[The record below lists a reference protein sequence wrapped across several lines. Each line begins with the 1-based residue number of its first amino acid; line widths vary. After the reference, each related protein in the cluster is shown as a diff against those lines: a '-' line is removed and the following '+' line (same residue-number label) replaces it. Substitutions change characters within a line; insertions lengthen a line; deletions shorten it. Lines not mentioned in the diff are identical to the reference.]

1 MELKNTFEV
10 AAPPKSSWDFLLDP
24 ERVTPC
30 IPGAELVRIDD
41 DGTWHVKAKVKLGP
55 VTMNY
60 KGKVNIVERD
70 DQALKV
76 VMKGSGTETRGKGT
90 VKADIVSQ
98 LSPTDDGGTRAEITS
113 VVKIAG
119 KAAQFGRGM
128 IADVAG
134 RFTTDFA
141 EAMEHALA
149 EAGAD
154 EAADAAAKASEAA
167 AKAAEE
173 AKLALEKQKEAEAEA
188 EAQAATATKP
198 TDDGRDVE
206 AVAAETLEQ
215 LKGLVERAE
224 TAAGKA
230 DKAAKR
236 AEKRATKAGKR
247 ADQAEALAEAE
258 D

>member
-30 IPGAELVRIDD
+30 IPGAELVKVDD

-60 KGKVNIVERD
+60 KGKVNIVEMD
-70 DQALKV
+70 EGSLKV

-98 LSPTDDGGTRAEITS
+98 LRENEGGGTNAEITS

-128 IADVAG
+128 IADVAS

-141 EAMEHALA
+141 EAMEQALA
-149 EAGAD
+149 EASADDAAEAAD
-154 EAADAAAKASEAA
+154 EATEAA
-167 AKAAEE
+167 DRAAEQ
-173 AKLALEKQKEAEAEA
+173 AKTALA
-188 EAQAATATKP
+188 AQ
-198 TDDGRDVE
+198 RE
-206 AVAAETLEQ
+206 EET
-215 LKGLVERAE
+215 
-224 TAAGKA
+224 
-230 DKAAKR
+230 
-236 AEKRATKAGKR
+236 R
-247 ADQAEALAEAE
+247 ADPDQVATEAEALAREPLERMKEFLARTEAAASKAE
-258 D
+258 KAATSAETRAGKAEKAADDAEALTG

>member
-30 IPGAELVRIDD
+30 IPGAELVEIDD

-70 DQALKV
+70 DESLRV

-98 LSPTDDGGTRAEITS
+98 LSPTEDGGTRAEITS

-134 RFTTDFA
+134 RFTTEFA

-154 EAADAAAKASEAA
+154 EAAHAAAKAAEVA

-173 AKLALEKQKEAEAEA
+173 AKQALEKQKEEEAEA
-188 EAQAATATKP
+188 EAVPSAAPA
-198 TDDGRDVE
+198 DDGRDVE

-215 LKGLVERAE
+215 LKDLVERAE

-230 DKAAKR
+230 EKAAKR
-236 AEKRATKAGKR
+236 AEKRANKAGKR
-247 ADQAEALAEAE
+247 ADLAESLSEAE
-258 D
+258 E